1 MESWVVFLAALL
13 SFWSIVYIG
22 RQFLPKSFEIHPFLI
37 MWRTTRFNS
46 FIDRVGRA
54 LRSFWKVFWTLGVAL
69 SIGGM
74 VYITYI
80 LGRNLFYIF
89 FKTESATPVSPLIP
103 GITLSL
109 NFNTLFFFGL
119 SLAII
124 IVFHEFSHGVAARA
138 ENIKVK
144 STGLLL
150 LAVIPGAFVE
160 PDEED
165 LNKAK
170 KSAQARVF
178 SAGSTANILMGL
190 LALVLLTNSNL
201 VIAPIYNPDPTGIQ
215 ITEIV
220 AGSPADGVLR
230 NWDIIISING
240 SPVKDAESLS
250 TTLSEIPPNSTVPFS
265 IIRDGKNIEIN
276 FTLGQSPTRNASY
289 IGINSFPYY
298 VPKFPFVPPMGS
310 FYILGSLSWF
320 YLLSINIGLINMMP
334 VTGLDGDKL
343 ATILLRSMF
352 KNEKMAIQLSNM
364 VRWACLIILVLNIS
378 MSFVLFP
385 SFKFG

>member
-1 MESWVVFLAALL
+1 MEPWVIFVAGLLA
-13 SFWSIVYIG
+13 FWSLVYMA
-22 RQFLPKSFEIHPFLI
+22 RHFMPKSFEIHPFLI
-37 MWRTTRFNS
+37 MWRTTRFNTI
-46 FIDRVGRA
+46 IDRVGSA
-54 LRSFWKVFWTLGVAL
+54 LRPFWKVFWTFGTAL

-74 VYITYI
+74 IYITYI
-80 LGRNLFYIF
+80 LGRNLYYIF
-89 FKTESATPVSPLIP
+89 FNVESASPVSPLIP

-109 NFNTLFFFGL
+109 NFNTLFFFGI
-119 SLAII
+119 SVAII
-124 IVFHEFSHGVAARA
+124 IIFHEFSHGVAARA

-170 KSAQARVF
+170 KAAQARVF
-178 SAGSTANILMGL
+178 SAGSTANILMGI
-190 LALVLLTNSNL
+190 LALLLLTNSSL
-201 VIAPIYNPDPTGIQ
+201 IIAPLYATESSGIQ
-215 ITEIV
+215 VTEIV
-220 AGSPADGVLR
+220 PGSPADGILR
-230 NWDIIISING
+230 AWDVIKSING
-240 SPVKDAESLS
+240 SFVNDSASLA
-250 TTLSEIPPNSTVPFS
+250 TVLTAIPPNSTVPFVL
-265 IIRDGKNIEIN
+265 IRDGSLLEIN
-276 FTLGQSPTRNASY
+276 FTLGQSPNRNASY
-289 IGINSFPYY
+289 IGINSFPFYE
-298 VPKFPFVPPMGS
+298 PKLPFIPAMGS

-343 ATILLRSMF
+343 ATIVIKSLVRNERRSV
-352 KNEKMAIQLSNM
+352 QLANTL
-364 VRWACLIILVLNIS
+364 RWACLIILLLNIS

>member
-1 MESWVVFLAALL
+1 MESWVVFLAVLL
-13 SFWSIVYIG
+13 CFWTIVYIG
-22 RQFLPKSFEIHPFLI
+22 RQFLPKSFEVHPFLM

-46 FIDRVGRA
+46 LIDRVGRA
-54 LRSFWKVFWTLGVAL
+54 LRPFWKVFWTLGVAI

-80 LGRNLFYIF
+80 LCRNLFYLF
-89 FKTESATPVSPLIP
+89 FNTESASPVSLLIP

-124 IVFHEFSHGVAARA
+124 IIFHEFSHGVAAKA
-138 ENIKVK
+138 ENIQVK

-160 PDEED
+160 PDEES

-170 KSAQARVF
+170 RSAQARVF
-178 SAGSTANILMGL
+178 SAGSTTNILMGL
-190 LALVLLTNSNL
+190 IALVLLINSNL
-201 VIAPIYNPDPTGIQ
+201 VLAPLYSTDPSGLQ
-215 ITEIV
+215 VTEIV
-220 AGSPADGVLR
+220 PGSPADGILR
-230 NWDIIISING
+230 TWDVIKNING
-240 SPVKDAESLS
+240 SPVKDADSL
-250 TTLSEIPPNSTVPFS
+250 TLVLSEIPPNSTVPFL
-265 IIRDGKNIEIN
+265 ILRDGTSIELN
-276 FTLGQSPTRNASY
+276 FTLGQSTTRNASY

-298 VPKFPFVPPMGS
+298 EPRFSFVPSMGS

-343 ATILLRSMF
+343 LAILLRTLFRS
-352 KNEKMAIQLSNM
+352 EKRAAQLSNTL
-364 VRWACLIILVLNIS
+364 RWACLMILVLNIS

>member
-1 MESWVVFLAALL
+1 
-13 SFWSIVYIG
+13 
-22 RQFLPKSFEIHPFLI
+22 

-46 FIDRVGRA
+46 LIDRIGRR
-54 LRSFWKVFWTLGVAL
+54 LSPFWRVFWTLGSAISVGA
-69 SIGGM
+69 M

-89 FKTESATPVSPLIP
+89 FQTESASPVSPLIP

-109 NFNTLFFFGL
+109 NFNTLFFFGV

-138 ENIKVK
+138 ENVGIK

-165 LNKAK
+165 LKKAK
-170 KSAQARVF
+170 RSTQARVF
-178 SAGSTANILMGL
+178 SAGSTCNILMGI
-190 LALVLLTNSNL
+190 LALFLLTNSGIVL
-201 VIAPIYNPDPTGIQ
+201 APLYHTEPSGIQ

-220 AGSPADGVLR
+220 PGSPADGILR
-230 NWDIIISING
+230 NWDIIKSING
-240 SPVKDAESLS
+240 FPVNDSVSLS
-250 TTLSEIPPNSTVPFS
+250 SVLSMIPPNSTVPFVLS
-265 IIRDGKNIEIN
+265 REGSEIMIN
-276 FTLGQSPTRNASY
+276 FTLGQSPTRNSSY
-289 IGINSFPYY
+289 IGINSFSYY
-298 VPKFPFVPPMGS
+298 EPRAPFIPPMGS
-310 FYILGSLSWF
+310 FYILGLLSWF

-334 VTGLDGDKL
+334 VVALDGDKL
-343 ATILLRSMF
+343 ATIIINSIFR
-352 KNEKMAIQLSNM
+352 NEKRASQATNIL
-364 VRWACLIILVLNIS
+364 RWSCLLILLLNIS